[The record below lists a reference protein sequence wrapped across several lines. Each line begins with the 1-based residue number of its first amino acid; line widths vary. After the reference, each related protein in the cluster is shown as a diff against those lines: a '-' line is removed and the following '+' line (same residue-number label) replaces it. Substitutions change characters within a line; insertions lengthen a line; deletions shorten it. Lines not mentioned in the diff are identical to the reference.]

1 MTSPG
6 SHGWLGAE
14 SGFKS
19 PSPDFSSSSL
29 YYTRCGED
37 TENIKIERKEDI
49 LVEYLGLL
57 VFKDSFMISGN
68 DASKAMV
75 ISLNELL

>member
-1 MTSPG
+1 MASLGQNQDSSPHPLTST
-6 SHGWLGAE
+6 
-14 SGFKS
+14 F
-19 PSPDFSSSSL
+19 SL

-37 TENIKIERKEDI
+37 TENVKVERREYI
-49 LVEYLGLL
+49 LVECLGFL

>member
-1 MTSPG
+1 MASLGQNQDSSPQPLTST
-6 SHGWLGAE
+6 
-14 SGFKS
+14 
-19 PSPDFSSSSL
+19 SSL
-29 YYTRCGED
+29 YYTRCGKD
-37 TENIKIERKEDI
+37 TENVKVERREYI
-49 LVEYLGLL
+49 LVEYLGFL